1 MKYVLDGPYTNDV
14 RNLDSELLSLDIDNL
29 LQYCI
34 SQIELPDETFT
45 SYVAKIK
52 KNCMYSNHQTK
63 NPTNSEIFW

>member
-52 KNCMYSNHQTK
+52 KIAPN
-63 NPTNSEIFW
+63 

>member
-63 NPTNSEIFW
+63 NPTTEIFW

>member
-1 MKYVLDGPYTNDV
+1 MKYVLDGPYSNDV
-14 RNLDSELLSLDIDNL
+14 RNLDSELLSLDNL

-52 KNCMYSNHQTK
+52 KKLQVL
-63 NPTNSEIFW
+63 

>member
-52 KNCMYSNHQTK
+52 KKLHVL
-63 NPTNSEIFW
+63 